1 MNDEHRKQ
9 LLEQRE
15 EIEMMLLM
23 DEYLESEGAMLLKD
37 FEEADKRG
45 EIPEIP
51 EDLDERCRQII
62 HNSFAKQEQKRTLT
76 RITKYIGKVA
86 VYVLLF
92 LGVASTLILSVDALR
107 IPVLNF
113 FLDRSER
120 ATSISLEEPQKS
132 EESEFSQMINTVKG
146 LLPEGYEL
154 ISSSEDA
161 EGFCVVCFQNAAGN
175 ILLIETQPLDATIS
189 IDTED
194 VTPTDMEINGYDAL
208 VIEKDGL
215 RVIWFNADSHIAYSV
230 YADALDS
237 TIFWKITYTVAR

>member
-1 MNDEHRKQ
+1 MNDEYRKQ

-92 LGVASTLILSVDALR
+92 LGVASTLVLSVDALR

-113 FLDRSER
+113 FLEQKERS
-120 ATSISLEEPQKS
+120 SSLELDDSTPLPEPEVDRIKFCVADILPDEYQLNSEIS
-132 EESEFSQMINTVKG
+132 EENGFI
-146 LLPEGYEL
+146 LL
-154 ISSSEDA
+154 
-161 EGFCVVCFQNAAGN
+161 CFQNAEAN
-175 ILLIETQPLDATIS
+175 TLLINVVPSEGRLGV
-189 IDTED
+189 DTENA
-194 VTPTDMEINGYDAL
+194 VSTNVEINGHQGL
-208 VIEKDGL
+208 FIEKDGYTAY
-215 RVIWFNADSHIAYSV
+215 WFNPDRNLTYSV
-230 YADALDS
+230 YSDQLDLD
-237 TIFWKITYTVAR
+237 TFWSIVYTLAV